1 MTLFTFE
8 NILQRARTEEGD
20 QLKRSLILQAGNN
33 GGWES
38 SGDSERGERRFN
50 THWIYILS
58 SDDSICWGMRYER

>member
-20 QLKRSLILQAGNN
+20 QLKKSLIFQAGNN

-38 SGDSERGERRFN
+38 GGDSDRGEKRFN
-50 THWIYILS
+50 TY
-58 SDDSICWGMRYER
+58 CT